1 MSSFFLFIC
10 FIRKRKNEI
19 SRKKKDSAPDVS
31 LSLFDLIDEEKRSEL
46 NKWLKKRKE
55 NQTLF
60 QHLEDPAYQS
70 QHFSRYTQFN
80 AIEGW
85 EKVEPRLKSKSNN
98 RFYRLLP
105 YAAILILCIG
115 IITFL
120 RTNSPQTNIPVSLH
134 KNISNPTVR
143 LVMEDGNTLE
153 LNTTDSSQRLEH
165 EDFKSDGKQLVYKHT
180 ESSGSPRFHLL
191 QVPRGGEYALVLA
204 DGTRVWLNAETEL
217 SYPSYF
223 SGKDRRVKLKG
234 EAYFEVT
241 ADTSM
246 PFIVETKHLQI
257 NVLGTSFNISAY
269 PDESHH
275 ATLAKGKIKA
285 IYEEK
290 TSDIIP
296 RRTSLINRFRHDRT
310 CGRYRHLYKLERK
323 GSYSKNKPLQEVAR
337 DLERWYN
344 VRLTIRQDAQPI
356 RLTANLPKYE
366 NIEKILHI
374 IENIARVKCETN
386 DQEIIIKPE

>member
-1 MSSFFLFIC
+1 MKLA
-10 FIRKRKNEI
+10 E
-19 SRKKKDSAPDVS
+19 RKKIAHLMF

-290 TSDIIP
+290 QVILSPGEKALLTDSGMIVHAVDIATYTSWKE
-296 RRTSLINRFRHDRT
+296 RRFVF
-310 CGRYRHLYKLERK
+310 
-323 GSYSKNKPLQEVAR
+323 KNKPLQEVAR

>member
-1 MSSFFLFIC
+1 MKLA
-10 FIRKRKNEI
+10 E
-19 SRKKKDSAPDVS
+19 RKKIAHLMF

-120 RTNSPQTNIPVSLH
+120 RINSPQTNIPVSLH

-246 PFIVETKHLQI
+246 PFIVETEHLQI
-257 NVLGTSFNISAY
+257 NVLGTSFNISSY

-290 TSDIIP
+290 QVILSPGEQALLTDSGMIVHAVDIATYTSWKE
-296 RRTSLINRFRHDRT
+296 RRFVF
-310 CGRYRHLYKLERK
+310 
-323 GSYSKNKPLQEVAR
+323 KNKPLQEVAR